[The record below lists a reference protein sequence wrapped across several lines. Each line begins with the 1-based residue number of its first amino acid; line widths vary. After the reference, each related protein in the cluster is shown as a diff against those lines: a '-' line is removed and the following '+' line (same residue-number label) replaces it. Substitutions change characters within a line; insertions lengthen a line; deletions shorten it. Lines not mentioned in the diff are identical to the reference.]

1 MIARII
7 IVYWVIIQCN
17 FFSDPPLYQQLA
29 VIEYGYFVGS
39 EFSLMLSLE
48 DGVPASTF
56 AWEKDNE
63 ELEESQGIT
72 LTSNSITIGS
82 VSNVD
87 QGNYNV
93 TASNSAGEDSVSFD
107 LLVYCKLI
115 DIAGNWSINYCRF

>member
-1 MIARII
+1 M
-7 IVYWVIIQCN
+7 QCK

-29 VIEYGYFVGS
+29 VMEYGYFNGS

-63 ELEESQGIT
+63 PLEESEGIT
-72 LTSNSITIGS
+72 LTSNSIIIAS

-87 QGNYNV
+87 NGTYTV
-93 TASNSAGEDSVSFD
+93 TANNSAGEDSVSFD

-115 DIAGNWSINYCRF
+115 N